1 MSIQTDVDNSVADL
15 LGTEEYRKIRKVD
28 DDFLDKAKQTGMRKI
43 ESASGNWLI
52 RAFQYAKK
60 VFAQIQAPDK
70 EIYYAVPNEMV
81 KEAKKET
88 AIVVK
93 TPKPRD
99 PNYKVLANKRNAAG
113 SHRDKKRD
121 GKDGVFKHK
130 KTIVV
135 DEGGS
140 KLTFKQWLIAEAKGD
155 NELVGKHPY
164 SVKILHQG
172 KDKKW
177 PSLKGEIY
185 EKDVRIGT
193 FTRAAIHDGYVPPIE
208 YKFLTDR
215 AKARFDDFADSLS
228 IPETIEALL
237 PNFS

>member
-1 MSIQTDVDNSVADL
+1 MSIQTDVDDSVADL

-60 VFAQIQAPDK
+60 IFAQIQAPDK

-140 KLTFKQWLIAEAKGD
+140 KLTFKQWLAESSGGVSLGERGSFKVDGKPVSYMHWDRFGSKKFFFYALQGGD
-155 NELVGKHPY
+155 RERIEIPSNMDVM
-164 SVKILHQG
+164 
-172 KDKKW
+172 KDLPKW
-177 PSLKGEIY
+177 VEDQLATAGENVD
-185 EKDVRIGT
+185 KTGRS
-193 FTRAAIHDGYVPPIE
+193 
-208 YKFLTDR
+208 
-215 AKARFDDFADSLS
+215 RF
-228 IPETIEALL
+228 
-237 PNFS
+237 